1 MQEKDDPTG
10 GGNKGRN
17 LKATFL
23 FFSKAC
29 KKLEQCTYDSLY
41 SSEIVWK
48 LSSLKKPKCL
58 KYKTHIEKTS
68 F

>member
-1 MQEKDDPTG
+1 MQEKDNSTV

-29 KKLEQCTYDSLY
+29 KKFAQCTYDSLY
-41 SSEIVWK
+41 NSEIFRK
-48 LSSLKKPKCL
+48 LLSLKKA
-58 KYKTHIEKTS
+58 
-68 F
+68 

>member
-41 SSEIVWK
+41 SSEIV
-48 LSSLKKPKCL
+48 
-58 KYKTHIEKTS
+58 
-68 F
+68 